1 MTLPQL
7 FALMIGVWGLGTWVY
22 LCLEDE

>member
-7 FALMIGVWGLGTWVY
+7 FALMIGVWGLGAWVY